1 MTPERLAEI
10 KARCETATPGPW
22 VHEVTSDVQR
32 VGPCAGFEDP
42 YDGGGPRVVTT
53 VIQAWRKEPGRL
65 EDLRFIAHA
74 RTDVPD
80 LVAEV
85 ERLRA
90 ALVAKAAIDA
100 ALT

>member
-1 MTPERLAEI
+1 MTPERLAGI

-22 VHEVTSDVQR
+22 VHEVTSDDQR
-32 VGPCAGFEDP
+32 VGPCAGHEDP
-42 YDGGGPRVVTT
+42 WDGGGPIVRAPVVR
-53 VIQAWRKEPGRL
+53 AWRKDPGML
-65 EDLRFIAHA
+65 QDFAFIAHA